1 MTSVYLV
8 NTNYQIYNPSIVNN
22 SITLNITNKITAN
35 TLVSIQFTNII
46 NPSSEKVSGS
56 FIINTLRQGYL
67 ME

>member
-1 MTSVYLV
+1 LTLVYLV

-35 TLVSIQFTNII
+35 NLVSMQFTNII

-56 FIINTLRQGYL
+56 LLLIH
-67 ME
+67 